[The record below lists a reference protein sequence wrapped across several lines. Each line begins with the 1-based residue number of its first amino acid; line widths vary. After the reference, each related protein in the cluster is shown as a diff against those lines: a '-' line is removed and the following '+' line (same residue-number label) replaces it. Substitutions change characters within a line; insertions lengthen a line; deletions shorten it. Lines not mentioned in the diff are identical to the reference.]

1 MQMIRYQG
9 KNFFKNILNKIKSF
23 FDKKQESL
31 QLVEENNIPQ
41 ATKSEEKNIQEL
53 VGCKIYKTTPEITQ
67 LVSNFET
74 SGKSTVGLTNE
85 QIKILTEYYQEKNKE
100 LDREIIYKK
109 KKFNDLA
116 KKLNN
121 YCEKARLQK

>member
-1 MQMIRYQG
+1 MQMIKYQG
-9 KNFFKNILNKIKSF
+9 KNFFENILIKIKSF
-23 FDKKQESL
+23 FIKKQESL
-31 QLVEENNIPQ
+31 QPVEENNILQ
-41 ATKSEEKNIQEL
+41 ATKREEKNIQEL
-53 VGCKIYKTTPEITQ
+53 VGGKIYKPTPEITQ

-121 YCEKARLQK
+121 YCEKARV

>member
-1 MQMIRYQG
+1 MQMIKYQG
-9 KNFFKNILNKIKSF
+9 KNLFKNILNKIKSF
-23 FDKKQESL
+23 FYKKQESL
-31 QLVEENNIPQ
+31 QPVEENNILQ
-41 ATKSEEKNIQEL
+41 ATKREEKNIQEL
-53 VGCKIYKTTPEITQ
+53 VGCKIYKPTPEIIQ
-67 LVSNFET
+67 LVSDFET

-100 LDREIIYKK
+100 LDREITYKK

-121 YCEKARLQK
+121 YCEKAKQTK

>member
-1 MQMIRYQG
+1 MQMIKYQG
-9 KNFFKNILNKIKSF
+9 KNFFENILIKIKSF
-23 FDKKQESL
+23 FIKKQENL
-31 QLVEENNIPQ
+31 QPVEENNILQ
-41 ATKSEEKNIQEL
+41 ATKREEKNIQEL
-53 VGCKIYKTTPEITQ
+53 VGGKIYKPTPEITQ

-121 YCEKARLQK
+121 YCEKARV